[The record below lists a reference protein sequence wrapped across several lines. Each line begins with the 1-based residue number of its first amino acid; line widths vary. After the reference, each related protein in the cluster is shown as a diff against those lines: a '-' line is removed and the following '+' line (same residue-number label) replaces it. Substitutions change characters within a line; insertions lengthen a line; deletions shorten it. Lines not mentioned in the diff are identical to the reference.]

1 MKVRLD
7 ETLFKARAQENLSM
21 TNDINKLEQ
30 VDALVECLD
39 HFVADRKW
47 VNEISR
53 DELLTMVTQSNGDK
67 EVLIESVLAK
77 FNTPCI
83 DTKKLKEC
91 KERRQNKGLK
101 ESMKTRKSL
110 KESDTR
116 DTFTLDT
123 SNTPILN
130 CGLYYTLLGE
140 LNPGRYDERFK
151 EFEGCVKE
159 CAKPILDELVR
170 ETPNFE
176 VVSVGNYYHPRYY
189 NYETDSLEFTVKYTG
204 NDLGTVIEEYS
215 NNQDFI
221 DFLQN
226 YKSYDGFISFFAD
239 NKDDFVKQDYVKSVS
254 QIIKYNVTEEEY
266 DEANE
271 NLYYDVMDCGFY
283 PEDEDDTEESLKEKK
298 YDIYVNDKYVSSSDR
313 YKRAKDIEDKIRKD
327 GKIKYAGEKAIK
339 TAGVEL
345 DELNVDAKD
354 KLKVKR
360 ARESKENKNL
370 FAYRIYM
377 RDRDKDFASG
387 KDYKDVELMLK
398 DAKKDF
404 ELANTEL
411 RTNPKYLVCMLFDL
425 VDGEYYHYK
434 NLYSAKEIEDEI
446 KLEETPSKKESCQPK
461 KKGKQLKEGFYG
473 QTLDDFLDDCMDSSA
488 IDKIY
493 IYGNDDVV
501 YEGTIDDIPEDMLE
515 TEFLEC
521 DMYTNKK
528 SVVTVNVDTSEE
540 YGAGIYEFLSEF
552 LDDCN
557 CELVVIYD
565 LAEGEEIFNGDK
577 EDIPEEYLEYA
588 FVSYDAPEELSI
600 NLNDYD
606 DEDDFDESL
615 KEDNKALDKGKMI
628 TNSKGVSYYQ
638 KGNKYY
644 SNTGWLEKEITKDEF
659 DKNVE
664 QAFKEVDESLDEL
677 NVGAN
682 DKLKVK
688 RARESKKL
696 KESDD
701 KEVEKLDTFDDQMDF
716 LAKDEQEAID
726 GYKKVINKVRNAK
739 VKSQLKKIETEEK
752 AHKDY
757 LNKVKKNKDLEY
769 TEPLIERKG
778 NKCCNGKCKKANEN
792 LKEEYGN
799 YRHSDFCSDISDE
812 LESGSTYG
820 SVCTPYGEGC
830 VDWQL
835 DINGKIAEDFHC
847 VEFLNYL
854 LRDIAYPVR
863 DGHLSYMGLDT
874 IIPSDFNSDFDR
886 KEFKHDLEMLGVYNK
901 SSFDKFYRNKDN
913 SYELE
918 FWIDYDTNF
927 DADEYEQLCDDELD
941 SDSHFDESLKE
952 AKGKIK
958 IKDEIQRL
966 VDKYSRLQKQYH
978 GDSSASKKVEAEIDR
993 LQCLLDMGKE
1003 YVDENLK
1010 EANDKKYFYELT
1022 DYEKKEVLGVLTSI
1036 AEFVKGDKEISTY
1049 LYKYNYQSGSTET
1062 TPISIWNESGEV
1074 SIRLDPE
1081 INSAT
1086 ARKIINKI
1094 KKQFDTKE
1102 LWVYYDKSDGSL
1114 PPEIV
1119 IKYLNDGKNE
1129 NLKEADNLQTRATKM
1144 LSVKKYQIDLAWKN
1158 GKTWKTDP
1166 MTLDEI
1172 SKSVGA
1178 RVTEKQFVD
1187 MMSDNIKGRKDA
1199 KNLTK
1204 AEIVKLY
1211 DYIGGKW
1218 KGKDVLWSIKG
1229 KTNENLSGGCGRKK
1243 TSKRAK

>member
-110 KESDTR
+110 KESDNR

-123 SNTPILN
+123 STTPILN

-140 LNPGRYDERFK
+140 LDPGRYDKRFK

-239 NKDDFVKQDYVKSVS
+239 NKDDFVKQDYAKSVS

-283 PEDEDDTEESLKEKK
+283 TEDEDDTEESLKEKK
-298 YDIYVNDKYVSSSDR
+298 YDIYVNDKYVASSDR
-313 YKRAKDIEDKIRKD
+313 HKRAKDIEDKIRKD
-327 GKIKYAGEKAIK
+327 GKIKYAGEKALR
-339 TAGVEL
+339 TSGVEL
-345 DELNVDAKD
+345 DELNVGAND
-354 KLKVKR
+354 KLKIKR

-377 RDRDKDFASG
+377 RDRDKDFSSG
-387 KDYKDVELMLK
+387 KDYKDAKSMLK

-434 NLYSAKEIEDEI
+434 DLYSAKEIEDEI
-446 KLEETPSKKESCQPK
+446 KLEATPSKKECKAPK
-461 KKGKQLKEGFYG
+461 RESKKLKEGYYG
-473 QTLDDFLDDCMDSSA
+473 QTLDDFLGDCMDSSA

-501 YEGTIDDIPEDMLE
+501 YEGTIGGIPDDMRE

-521 DMYTNKK
+521 DMYTNRK
-528 SVVTVNVDTSEE
+528 SVVTVNVDSSEE
-540 YGAGIYEFLSEF
+540 YGYGTYEFLNEF

-565 LAEGEEIFNGDK
+565 LAEGEEIFSGYK

-588 FVSYDAPEELSI
+588 FSSYDAPEEMSV
-600 NLNDYD
+600 NLNDYEG
-606 DEDDFDESL
+606 EDDFDES
-615 KEDNKALDKGKMI
+615 
-628 TNSKGVSYYQ
+628 
-638 KGNKYY
+638 
-644 SNTGWLEKEITKDEF
+644 
-659 DKNVE
+659 
-664 QAFKEVDESLDEL
+664 
-677 NVGAN
+677 
-682 DKLKVK
+682 
-688 RARESKKL
+688 L

-739 VKSQLKKIETEEK
+739 VKTQLKKIETEEK

-778 NKCCNGKCKKANEN
+778 NKCCKGKCKKANESLNDTQNLIDNAKKFAKENNKDVRVTGLANSNECAISTFPEDFNEMVKLFNTKFDVYDEDSELERFKIKVKSTNESLAQDYYASVLKKFAGRTITEHDLDACAKELGINGYRLWNVLKELAYDKYITKGENYGEEYFKIPSNAYDKLPSALKGN
-792 LKEEYGN
+792 LKE
-799 YRHSDFCSDISDE
+799 
-812 LESGSTYG
+812 
-820 SVCTPYGEGC
+820 
-830 VDWQL
+830 
-835 DINGKIAEDFHC
+835 
-847 VEFLNYL
+847 
-854 LRDIAYPVR
+854 
-863 DGHLSYMGLDT
+863 
-874 IIPSDFNSDFDR
+874 
-886 KEFKHDLEMLGVYNK
+886 
-901 SSFDKFYRNKDN
+901 
-913 SYELE
+913 
-918 FWIDYDTNF
+918 
-927 DADEYEQLCDDELD
+927 
-941 SDSHFDESLKE
+941 
-952 AKGKIK
+952 GKIK

-1010 EANDKKYFYELT
+1010 EGGSVDDFLKPMILSDTLERQPFISFAYE
-1022 DYEKKEVLGVLTSI
+1022 DQ
-1036 AEFVKGDKEISTY
+1036 D
-1049 LYKYNYQSGSTET
+1049 GSTVVTTSWET
-1062 TPISIWNESGEV
+1062 TP
-1074 SIRLDPE
+1074 R
-1081 INSAT
+1081 
-1086 ARKIINKI
+1086 
-1094 KKQFDTKE
+1094 
-1102 LWVYYDKSDGSL
+1102 
-1114 PPEIV
+1114 
-1119 IKYLNDGKNE
+1119 
-1129 NLKEADNLQTRATKM
+1129 RAH
-1144 LSVKKYQIDLAWKN
+1144 S
-1158 GKTWKTDP
+1158 
-1166 MTLDEI
+1166 
-1172 SKSVGA
+1172 
-1178 RVTEKQFVD
+1178 
-1187 MMSDNIKGRKDA
+1187 
-1199 KNLTK
+1199 
-1204 AEIVKLY
+1204 
-1211 DYIGGKW
+1211 DYIKTRKFLGDKYNIDVLRQENRDGNKEFAYVMRITH
-1218 KGKDVLWSIKG
+1218 KGK
-1229 KTNENLSGGCGRKK
+1229 
-1243 TSKRAK
+1243 

>member
-110 KESDTR
+110 KESDNR

-140 LNPGRYDERFK
+140 LDPGRYDKRFK
-151 EFEGCVKE
+151 EFEECVKE

-176 VVSVGNYYHPRYY
+176 VVSVGTYYHPRYY

-204 NDLGTVIEEYS
+204 NELGTVIEEYS

-226 YKSYDGFISFFAD
+226 YKSYDGFISFYAD
-239 NKDDFVKQDYVKSVS
+239 NKDDFVKQDYAKSVS

-298 YDIYVNDKYVSSSDR
+298 YDIYVNDKYVASSDR
-313 YKRAKDIEDKIRKD
+313 HKRAKDVEDKIRKD
-327 GKIKYAGEKAIK
+327 GKIKYAGEKALR
-339 TAGVEL
+339 TSGVEL
-345 DELNVDAKD
+345 DELNVGAKD

-360 ARESKENKNL
+360 ARESKK
-370 FAYRIYM
+370 
-377 RDRDKDFASG
+377 
-387 KDYKDVELMLK
+387 
-398 DAKKDF
+398 
-404 ELANTEL
+404 
-411 RTNPKYLVCMLFDL
+411 
-425 VDGEYYHYK
+425 
-434 NLYSAKEIEDEI
+434 
-446 KLEETPSKKESCQPK
+446 
-461 KKGKQLKEGFYG
+461 LKEGTNTSDWDLMRKARNFTQDEVLKALKGVVSTKDYNDIKNDYKIAKLRYLTKSEQEKVTKKLEKKNIKESLKEGYYG
-473 QTLDDFLDDCMDSSA
+473 QTLQDFLDDCVDYSS
-488 IDKIY
+488 IDKVY

-501 YEGTIDDIPEDMLE
+501 YEGPIDDIPEDMLD

-521 DMYTNKK
+521 DMYKNKK
-528 SVVTVNVDTSEE
+528 SVVTVNVDSSKE
-540 YGAGIYEFLSEF
+540 YGAGLYEFLNEF

-565 LAEGEEIFNGDK
+565 LAEGEEIFNGYKD
-577 EDIPEEYLEYA
+577 DIPEEYLEYA
-588 FVSYDAPEELSI
+588 FSSYDAPEEMSV
-600 NLNDYD
+600 NLNDY
-606 DEDDFDESL
+606 EGNDDFDESL
-615 KEDNKALDKGKMI
+615 KEP
-628 TNSKGVSYYQ
+628 
-638 KGNKYY
+638 
-644 SNTGWLEKEITKDEF
+644 
-659 DKNVE
+659 
-664 QAFKEVDESLDEL
+664 
-677 NVGAN
+677 
-682 DKLKVK
+682 
-688 RARESKKL
+688 
-696 KESDD
+696 DD

-726 GYKKVINKVRNAK
+726 GYKKVINKVSNAK

-778 NKCCNGKCKKANEN
+778 NKCCKGKCKKANESLEQYHYARV
-792 LKEEYGN
+792 LKKLAGRTIIEHDLDACAKEIGMNGYRLWNVLKALVDDMYITNGEKYGEEYFKIPEN
-799 YRHSDFCSDISDE
+799 AYDE
-812 LESGSTYG
+812 L
-820 SVCTPYGEGC
+820 
-830 VDWQL
+830 
-835 DINGKIAEDFHC
+835 
-847 VEFLNYL
+847 
-854 LRDIAYPVR
+854 
-863 DGHLSYMGLDT
+863 
-874 IIPSDFNSDFDR
+874 PS
-886 KEFKHDLEMLGVYNK
+886 
-901 SSFDKFYRNKDN
+901 
-913 SYELE
+913 EL
-918 FWIDYDTNF
+918 
-927 DADEYEQLCDDELD
+927 
-941 SDSHFDESLKE
+941 K
-952 AKGKIK
+952 
-958 IKDEIQRL
+958 
-966 VDKYSRLQKQYH
+966 
-978 GDSSASKKVEAEIDR
+978 
-993 LQCLLDMGKE
+993 
-1003 YVDENLK
+1003 ENLK
-1010 EANDKKYFYELT
+1010 EDVSKSEFSDLLFDTILKNDKFKQLDVDKFNDDVDKPNEVDNKSGTIRLNYDNKYF
-1022 DYEKKEVLGVLTSI
+1022 
-1036 AEFVKGDKEISTY
+1036 EI
-1049 LYKYNYQSGSTET
+1049 K
-1062 TPISIWNESGEV
+1062 INE
-1074 SIRLDPE
+1074 ID
-1081 INSAT
+1081 
-1086 ARKIINKI
+1086 
-1094 KKQFDTKE
+1094 
-1102 LWVYYDKSDGSL
+1102 
-1114 PPEIV
+1114 
-1119 IKYLNDGKNE
+1119 E

-1144 LSVKKYQIDLAWKN
+1144 LSVKKYQINMAWKN

-1178 RVTEKQFVD
+1178 KVTENQFVD
-1187 MMSDNIKGRKDA
+1187 MMSDNIKSRKDA

-1211 DYIGGKW
+1211 DYIDGKW

-1229 KTNENLSGGCGRKK
+1229 KTNENLKDGFGHKK
-1243 TSKRAK
+1243 TRKCTK

>member
-53 DELLTMVTQSNGDK
+53 DELLTLVTQSNGDK

-91 KERRQNKGLK
+91 KERRQNNRVT
-101 ESMKTRKSL
+101 ESMKKRKSL
-110 KESDTR
+110 KESDNR

-130 CGLYYTLLGE
+130 CGLYYTLLDE
-140 LNPGRYDERFK
+140 LNPGRYDKRFK
-151 EFEGCVKE
+151 EFEECVKE

-170 ETPNFE
+170 QTPNFE
-176 VVSVGNYYHPRYY
+176 VVSVGTYYHPRYY

-239 NKDDFVKQDYVKSVS
+239 NKDDFVNQDYVKSVS

-283 PEDEDDTEESLKEKK
+283 PEDEDDTDESLKEKK
-298 YDIYVNDKYVSSSDR
+298 YDIYVNDKYVASSDR
-313 YKRAKDIEDKIRKD
+313 HKRAKDIEDKIRKD
-327 GKIKYAGEKAIK
+327 GKIKYAGEKALR
-339 TAGVEL
+339 TSGVEL
-345 DELNVDAKD
+345 DELNVGAND

-377 RDRDKDFASG
+377 KDRDKDFSSG
-387 KDYKDVELMLK
+387 RDYKDVGSMLK

-404 ELANTEL
+404 ELANNEL
-411 RTNPKYLVCMLFDL
+411 RTNPKYLVCMLFDW
-425 VDGEYYHYK
+425 VYDEYYHYK
-434 NLYSAKEIEDEI
+434 NLYSVKEIEDEI
-446 KLEETPSKKESCQPK
+446 KLERKEKKYSWEYRP
-461 KKGKQLKEGFYG
+461 
-473 QTLDDFLDDCMDSSA
+473 
-488 IDKIY
+488 
-493 IYGNDDVV
+493 
-501 YEGTIDDIPEDMLE
+501 
-515 TEFLEC
+515 
-521 DMYTNKK
+521 
-528 SVVTVNVDTSEE
+528 DTSILSKPSNSQKTIIRDAEDGPLRKFYDYDEGGNYFTFNTRDFEE
-540 YGAGIYEFLSEF
+540 HKKDIAMWLKKYPKFDIVKGTFKALYG
-552 LDDCN
+552 
-557 CELVVIYD
+557 
-565 LAEGEEIFNGDK
+565 EG
-577 EDIPEEYLEYA
+577 
-588 FVSYDAPEELSI
+588 
-600 NLNDYD
+600 DYD
-606 DEDDFDESL
+606 DSVIKYPNDKYIYLLTDYNPYDDLETKPYTYEPKDDEVIL
-615 KEDNKALDKGKMI
+615 
-628 TNSKGVSYYQ
+628 
-638 KGNKYY
+638 
-644 SNTGWLEKEITKDEF
+644 
-659 DKNVE
+659 
-664 QAFKEVDESLDEL
+664 VDMEL
-677 NVGAN
+677 N
-682 DKLKVK
+682 
-688 RARESKKL
+688 ESKKL
-696 KESDD
+696 KEGVWDKSPLDYIEDKFNNEGIKYELDFIDDGDYDVEFTIKDQNKVDRADDIICNEVGMAYQSVRDKFGNKTAFKVATYKDVIDRLNESKKLKVGTNTSDWD
-701 KEVEKLDTFDDQMDF
+701 LMRKARNFTKDEVLKALKGVVSTKTYNDIKNDYKIAKLRDLTKSEQDKVAKKLDKKEINESLKESDEKEVEKLDTFDDQMDF

-778 NKCCNGKCKKANEN
+778 NKCCKGKCKK
-792 LKEEYGN
+792 
-799 YRHSDFCSDISDE
+799 
-812 LESGSTYG
+812 T
-820 SVCTPYGEGC
+820 
-830 VDWQL
+830 
-835 DINGKIAEDFHC
+835 
-847 VEFLNYL
+847 
-854 LRDIAYPVR
+854 
-863 DGHLSYMGLDT
+863 
-874 IIPSDFNSDFDR
+874 
-886 KEFKHDLEMLGVYNK
+886 
-901 SSFDKFYRNKDN
+901 
-913 SYELE
+913 
-918 FWIDYDTNF
+918 
-927 DADEYEQLCDDELD
+927 
-941 SDSHFDESLKE
+941 
-952 AKGKIK
+952 
-958 IKDEIQRL
+958 
-966 VDKYSRLQKQYH
+966 
-978 GDSSASKKVEAEIDR
+978 
-993 LQCLLDMGKE
+993 
-1003 YVDENLK
+1003 
-1010 EANDKKYFYELT
+1010 
-1022 DYEKKEVLGVLTSI
+1022 
-1036 AEFVKGDKEISTY
+1036 
-1049 LYKYNYQSGSTET
+1049 
-1062 TPISIWNESGEV
+1062 
-1074 SIRLDPE
+1074 
-1081 INSAT
+1081 
-1086 ARKIINKI
+1086 
-1094 KKQFDTKE
+1094 
-1102 LWVYYDKSDGSL
+1102 
-1114 PPEIV
+1114 
-1119 IKYLNDGKNE
+1119 NE

-1144 LSVKKYQIDLAWKN
+1144 LSVKKYQIDMAWKN

-1178 RVTEKQFVD
+1178 KVTEKQFVD

-1211 DYIGGKW
+1211 DYIDGKW

-1229 KTNENLSGGCGRKK
+1229 KTNENLKYCCGRKK

>member
-110 KESDTR
+110 KESDNR

-151 EFEGCVKE
+151 EFEECVKE

-271 NLYYDVMDCGFY
+271 NLYYYVMDCGFY

-298 YDIYVNDKYVSSSDR
+298 YDIYVNDKYVASSDR
-313 YKRAKDIEDKIRKD
+313 HKRAKDIEDKIRKD
-327 GKIKYAGEKAIK
+327 GKIKYAGEKALK
-339 TAGVEL
+339 TSGVE
-345 DELNVDAKD
+345 
-354 KLKVKR
+354 
-360 ARESKENKNL
+360 
-370 FAYRIYM
+370 
-377 RDRDKDFASG
+377 
-387 KDYKDVELMLK
+387 
-398 DAKKDF
+398 
-404 ELANTEL
+404 
-411 RTNPKYLVCMLFDL
+411 
-425 VDGEYYHYK
+425 
-434 NLYSAKEIEDEI
+434 
-446 KLEETPSKKESCQPK
+446 
-461 KKGKQLKEGFYG
+461 
-473 QTLDDFLDDCMDSSA
+473 
-488 IDKIY
+488 
-493 IYGNDDVV
+493 
-501 YEGTIDDIPEDMLE
+501 
-515 TEFLEC
+515 
-521 DMYTNKK
+521 
-528 SVVTVNVDTSEE
+528 
-540 YGAGIYEFLSEF
+540 
-552 LDDCN
+552 
-557 CELVVIYD
+557 
-565 LAEGEEIFNGDK
+565 
-577 EDIPEEYLEYA
+577 
-588 FVSYDAPEELSI
+588 
-600 NLNDYD
+600 
-606 DEDDFDESL
+606 
-615 KEDNKALDKGKMI
+615 
-628 TNSKGVSYYQ
+628 
-638 KGNKYY
+638 
-644 SNTGWLEKEITKDEF
+644 
-659 DKNVE
+659 
-664 QAFKEVDESLDEL
+664 LDEL

-688 RARESKKL
+688 RARECKKL
-696 KESDD
+696 KEEVSGKAKEFIKELKEFKQFQIDRIKENNGYDYDDIDIDFGGQDYEGCVDELIDIAQFYDREFDNLTHTIVGKIQDCVEEKMSIFEIVDYLISDCKSEFNESLKEPDD

-778 NKCCNGKCKKANEN
+778 NKCCKGKCKKANESLAQDYYASVLKKFAGRTITEHDLDACAKELGIN
-792 LKEEYGN
+792 GYRLWNVLKELAYDKYITKGEK
-799 YRHSDFCSDISDE
+799 
-812 LESGSTYG
+812 
-820 SVCTPYGEGC
+820 YGEEYFKIPANAYDKLPSELKGNLNEYIEPYYDGTHAH
-830 VDWQL
+830 DWFY
-835 DINGKIAEDFHC
+835 K
-847 VEFLNYL
+847 FL
-854 LRDIAYPVR
+854 
-863 DGHLSYMGLDT
+863 
-874 IIPSDFNSDFDR
+874 
-886 KEFKHDLEMLGVYNK
+886 
-901 SSFDKFYRNKDN
+901 KDN
-913 SYELE
+913 NIKVKKATKFS
-918 FWIDYDTNF
+918 DYD
-927 DADEYEQLCDDELD
+927 EY
-941 SDSHFDESLKE
+941 SGVAGGHTF
-952 AKGKIK
+952 KI
-958 IKDEIQRL
+958 
-966 VDKYSRLQKQYH
+966 YSFKPTGVINSRPE
-978 GDSSASKKVEAEIDR
+978 GFISSIEID
-993 LQCLLDMGKE
+993 
-1003 YVDENLK
+1003 
-1010 EANDKKYFYELT
+1010 
-1022 DYEKKEVLGVLTSI
+1022 GVKI
-1036 AEFVKGDKEISTY
+1036 P
-1049 LYKYNYQSGSTET
+1049 QS
-1062 TPISIWNESGEV
+1062 V
-1074 SIRLDPE
+1074 SSDRGY
-1081 INSAT
+1081 
-1086 ARKIINKI
+1086 
-1094 KKQFDTKE
+1094 KE
-1102 LWVYYDKSDGSL
+1102 LWDETFFSVEDVVELCNNNLDIDK
-1114 PPEIV
+1114 I
-1119 IKYLNDGKNE
+1119 YLGGGCWKDEWKKLLEPLRIDFDE

-1178 RVTEKQFVD
+1178 KVTEKQFVD

-1211 DYIGGKW
+1211 DYMDGKW

-1229 KTNENLSGGCGRKK
+1229 KTNENLK
-1243 TSKRAK
+1243 

>member
-21 TNDINKLEQ
+21 TNDTNKLEQ

-47 VNEISR
+47 VDEISR

-91 KERRQNKGLK
+91 KERRQNNRVT
-101 ESMKTRKSL
+101 ESMKKRKSL
-110 KESDTR
+110 KESDNR

-151 EFEGCVKE
+151 EFEECVKE

-226 YKSYDGFISFFAD
+226 YKSYDGFISFYAD

-271 NLYYDVMDCGFY
+271 DLYYDVMDCGFY

-298 YDIYVNDKYVSSSDR
+298 YDIYVNDKYVASSDR
-313 YKRAKDIEDKIRKD
+313 HKRAKDVEDKIRKD
-327 GKIKYAGEKAIK
+327 GKIKYAGEKALR
-339 TAGVEL
+339 TSGVEL
-345 DELNVDAKD
+345 DELNVGAED

-360 ARESKENKNL
+360 ARESKK
-370 FAYRIYM
+370 
-377 RDRDKDFASG
+377 
-387 KDYKDVELMLK
+387 
-398 DAKKDF
+398 
-404 ELANTEL
+404 
-411 RTNPKYLVCMLFDL
+411 
-425 VDGEYYHYK
+425 
-434 NLYSAKEIEDEI
+434 
-446 KLEETPSKKESCQPK
+446 
-461 KKGKQLKEGFYG
+461 LKEGYYG
-473 QTLDDFLDDCMDSSA
+473 QTLQDFLDDCVDYSS
-488 IDKIY
+488 IDKVY

-501 YEGTIDDIPEDMLE
+501 YEGPIDDIPEDMLE

-521 DMYTNKK
+521 DMYTNRK
-528 SVVTVNVDTSEE
+528 SVVTVNVDSSKE
-540 YGAGIYEFLSEF
+540 YGAGTYEFLNEF

-565 LAEGEEIFNGDK
+565 LAEGEEIFSGYK

-588 FVSYDAPEELSI
+588 FASYDAPEEMSV
-600 NLNDYD
+600 NLNDYEG
-606 DEDDFDESL
+606 EDDFDESL
-615 KEDNKALDKGKMI
+615 KEEVSGKAKDFI
-628 TNSKGVSYYQ
+628 
-638 KGNKYY
+638 
-644 SNTGWLEKEITKDEF
+644 KELKEFKQFQIDRIKEYNGYDYDDIDIDFGGQDYAVCVDELIDIAQFYDREF
-659 DKNVE
+659 DNLTHTIVGKIQDCV
-664 QAFKEVDESLDEL
+664 KEKMSIFEIVDYLISDCKSEFNES
-677 NVGAN
+677 
-682 DKLKVK
+682 
-688 RARESKKL
+688 L

-726 GYKKVINKVRNAK
+726 GYKKVINKVSNAK

-778 NKCCNGKCKKANEN
+778 NKCCKGKCKKANESLERYHYARVLKKLAGRTITEHDLDACAKEIGMNGYRLWDVLKALVDDMYIINGEKHGEEYFKIPENAYDELPSELKEN
-792 LKEEYGN
+792 LKEDVSKSEF
-799 YRHSDFCSDISDE
+799 SDLLFDTILKNDKFK
-812 LESGSTYG
+812 
-820 SVCTPYGEGC
+820 
-830 VDWQL
+830 QL
-835 DINGKIAEDFHC
+835 DVDKFNDDVDKPNEVDNKNGIIR
-847 VEFLNYL
+847 LNY
-854 LRDIAYPVR
+854 D
-863 DGHLSYMGLDT
+863 
-874 IIPSDFNSDFDR
+874 
-886 KEFKHDLEMLGVYNK
+886 NK
-901 SSFDKFYRNKDN
+901 YFEIKVN
-913 SYELE
+913 E
-918 FWIDYDTNF
+918 I
-927 DADEYEQLCDDELD
+927 
-941 SDSHFDESLKE
+941 DESLKE
-952 AKGKIK
+952 VTG
-958 IKDEIQRL
+958 
-966 VDKYSRLQKQYH
+966 
-978 GDSSASKKVEAEIDR
+978 
-993 LQCLLDMGKE
+993 
-1003 YVDENLK
+1003 
-1010 EANDKKYFYELT
+1010 KKYFYDLT
-1022 DYEKKEVLGVLTSI
+1022 NDEKKEVLNVLTSI

-1049 LYKYNYQSGSTET
+1049 LYKYGYQSGSTET

-1074 SIRLDPE
+1074 SIMLDPE

-1094 KKQFDTKE
+1094 KKQFGTRE
-1102 LWVYYDKSDGSL
+1102 LWVYYDKNDGSY

-1129 NLKEADNLQTRATKM
+1129 NLKEADNLQTKATKM
-1144 LSVKKYQIDLAWKN
+1144 LSVKKYQIDMAWKN

-1166 MTLDEI
+1166 MTLDEL
-1172 SKSVGA
+1172 SKLVGTK
-1178 RVTEKQFVD
+1178 VTEKQFVD
-1187 MMSDNIKGRKDA
+1187 MMSDNIKSRKDA

-1211 DYIGGKW
+1211 DYIDGKW

-1229 KTNENLSGGCGRKK
+1229 KTNENLKEDKSVDDFLKPMILSDTLERQPFISFAYEDQDGSTVVTTSWETTPRRAHNDYIKTRKFLGDK
-1243 TSKRAK
+1243 YNIYVLRQENRDDNKEFAYVMRITPKRVK

>member
-110 KESDTR
+110 KESDNR

-176 VVSVGNYYHPRYY
+176 VVSVGTYYHPRYY

-360 ARESKENKNL
+360 ARESKKLKEEV
-370 FAYRIYM
+370 
-377 RDRDKDFASG
+377 SG
-387 KDYKDVELMLK
+387 K
-398 DAKKDF
+398 
-404 ELANTEL
+404 
-411 RTNPKYLVCMLFDL
+411 
-425 VDGEYYHYK
+425 
-434 NLYSAKEIEDEI
+434 AKEFI
-446 KLEETPSKKESCQPK
+446 KE
-461 KKGKQLKEGFYG
+461 LKEFK
-473 QTLDDFLDDCMDSSA
+473 QFQ
-488 IDKIY
+488 IDRIKE
-493 IYGNDDVV
+493 N
-501 YEGTIDDIPEDMLE
+501 
-515 TEFLEC
+515 
-521 DMYTNKK
+521 
-528 SVVTVNVDTSEE
+528 
-540 YGAGIYEFLSEF
+540 
-552 LDDCN
+552 
-557 CELVVIYD
+557 
-565 LAEGEEIFNGDK
+565 NG
-577 EDIPEEYLEYA
+577 Y
-588 FVSYDAPEELSI
+588 
-600 NLNDYD
+600 DYD
-606 DEDDFDESL
+606 DIDIDFGGQDYEGCVDEL
-615 KEDNKALDKGKMI
+615 IDIAQFYDR
-628 TNSKGVSYYQ
+628 
-638 KGNKYY
+638 
-644 SNTGWLEKEITKDEF
+644 EF
-659 DKNVE
+659 DNLTHTIVGKIQDCVE
-664 QAFKEVDESLDEL
+664 EKMSIFEIVDYLISDCKSEFNES
-677 NVGAN
+677 
-682 DKLKVK
+682 
-688 RARESKKL
+688 L

-1211 DYIGGKW
+1211 DYMDGKW
-1218 KGKDVLWSIKG
+1218 KGKEVLWSIKG
-1229 KTNENLSGGCGRKK
+1229 KTKENLSGGCGRKK

>member
-91 KERRQNKGLK
+91 KERRQNNRVT
-101 ESMKTRKSL
+101 ESMKKRKSL
-110 KESDTR
+110 KESDNR

-140 LNPGRYDERFK
+140 LDPGRYDERFK
-151 EFEGCVKE
+151 EFEDCVKE

-170 ETPNFE
+170 QTPNFE

-239 NKDDFVKQDYVKSVS
+239 NKDDFVKQDYAKSVS

-271 NLYYDVMDCGFY
+271 NLYYEVMDCGFY

-298 YDIYVNDKYVSSSDR
+298 YDIYVNDKYVASSDR
-313 YKRAKDIEDKIRKD
+313 HKRAKDIEDKIRKD
-327 GKIKYAGEKAIK
+327 GKIKYAGEKALR

-345 DELNVDAKD
+345 DELNVDAND
-354 KLKVKR
+354 KLKIKR
-360 ARESKENKNL
+360 ARESKKLKESVWNKSPLELIEIKFDNAGIKYEL
-370 FAYRIYM
+370 DWIYEGDYDAEFTIKDPNKVGIAEDIIRDEVGMAYQSV
-377 RDRDKDFASG
+377 RDKFGNTKAFKVATYQDAIDRLNESLKEAKGKKYFYDLTDDEKKEVLNVLTSIADFVNGDKDISTYLYKYNYQSG
-387 KDYKDVELMLK
+387 STETTPISIWNESGEVSIMLDPEINSAVARKIINKIKKQFDTKELWVYYDK
-398 DAKKDF
+398 NDGSYPP
-404 ELANTEL
+404 EIVI
-411 RTNPKYLVCMLFDL
+411 KYLD
-425 VDGEYYHYK
+425 DGK
-434 NLYSAKEIEDEI
+434 NE
-446 KLEETPSKKESCQPK
+446 SKK
-461 KKGKQLKEGFYG
+461 LKEGTNTSDWDLMRKARNFTKDEVLKALNGVVSTKTYNDIKNDYKIAKLRYLTKSEQEKVTKKLDKKEIKESLKEGYYG
-473 QTLDDFLDDCMDSSA
+473 QTLQDFLDDCMDSSA

-493 IYGNDDVV
+493 IYGNNDVV
-501 YEGTIDDIPEDMLE
+501 YEGTLDGIPDDMLG

-521 DMYTNKK
+521 EMYTNNK
-528 SVVTVNVDTSEE
+528 SVVTVNVDSSEE
-540 YGAGIYEFLSEF
+540 YGAGMYEFLNEF

-565 LAEGEEIFNGDK
+565 VAEGEVIFSGYK

-588 FVSYDAPEELSI
+588 FTSYDAPDEMSV
-600 NLNDYD
+600 NLNDYEG
-606 DEDDFDESL
+606 EDDFDES
-615 KEDNKALDKGKMI
+615 
-628 TNSKGVSYYQ
+628 
-638 KGNKYY
+638 
-644 SNTGWLEKEITKDEF
+644 
-659 DKNVE
+659 
-664 QAFKEVDESLDEL
+664 
-677 NVGAN
+677 
-682 DKLKVK
+682 
-688 RARESKKL
+688 L

-778 NKCCNGKCKKANEN
+778 NKCCKGKCKKANESLAQDYYASVLKKFAGRTITEHDLDACGKELGIN
-792 LKEEYGN
+792 GYRLWNVLKELAYDKYITKGEK
-799 YRHSDFCSDISDE
+799 
-812 LESGSTYG
+812 
-820 SVCTPYGEGC
+820 YGEEYF
-830 VDWQL
+830 
-835 DINGKIAEDFHC
+835 KI
-847 VEFLNYL
+847 
-854 LRDIAYPVR
+854 P
-863 DGHLSYMGLDT
+863 T
-874 IIPSDFNSDFDR
+874 
-886 KEFKHDLEMLGVYNK
+886 
-901 SSFDKFYRNKDN
+901 N
-913 SYELE
+913 SYDKLPSEL
-918 FWIDYDTNF
+918 
-927 DADEYEQLCDDELD
+927 
-941 SDSHFDESLKE
+941 K
-952 AKGKIK
+952 
-958 IKDEIQRL
+958 
-966 VDKYSRLQKQYH
+966 
-978 GDSSASKKVEAEIDR
+978 
-993 LQCLLDMGKE
+993 
-1003 YVDENLK
+1003 
-1010 EANDKKYFYELT
+1010 
-1022 DYEKKEVLGVLTSI
+1022 
-1036 AEFVKGDKEISTY
+1036 
-1049 LYKYNYQSGSTET
+1049 
-1062 TPISIWNESGEV
+1062 
-1074 SIRLDPE
+1074 
-1081 INSAT
+1081 
-1086 ARKIINKI
+1086 
-1094 KKQFDTKE
+1094 
-1102 LWVYYDKSDGSL
+1102 
-1114 PPEIV
+1114 
-1119 IKYLNDGKNE
+1119 E
-1129 NLKEADNLQTRATKM
+1129 NLKEADNLQTKATKM
-1144 LSVKKYQIDLAWKN
+1144 LSVKKYQIDMAWKN

-1178 RVTEKQFVD
+1178 KVTEKQFVD

-1211 DYIGGKW
+1211 DYIDGKW
-1218 KGKDVLWSIKG
+1218 QGKDVLWSIKG
-1229 KTNENLSGGCGRKK
+1229 KTNENLKDCCGRKK
-1243 TSKRAK
+1243 TNKCAK

>member
-21 TNDINKLEQ
+21 TNDINKSEQ

-47 VNEISR
+47 VDEISR

-91 KERRQNKGLK
+91 KERRENKGLK

-140 LNPGRYDERFK
+140 LDPGRYDERFK
-151 EFEGCVKE
+151 EFEDCVKE

-170 ETPNFE
+170 QTPNFE
-176 VVSVGNYYHPRYY
+176 VVSVGAYHHPRYY

-226 YKSYDGFISFFAD
+226 YKSYDGFISFYAD

-283 PEDEDDTEESLKEKK
+283 PVDEDDTEESLKEKK
-298 YDIYVNDKYVSSSDR
+298 YDIYVNDKYVASSDR
-313 YKRAKDIEDKIRKD
+313 YKRAKDVEDKIRKD
-327 GKIKYAGEKAIK
+327 GKIKYAGEKALR
-339 TAGVEL
+339 TSGVEL
-345 DELNVDAKD
+345 DELNVGAND

-360 ARESKENKNL
+360 ARESKK
-370 FAYRIYM
+370 
-377 RDRDKDFASG
+377 
-387 KDYKDVELMLK
+387 
-398 DAKKDF
+398 
-404 ELANTEL
+404 
-411 RTNPKYLVCMLFDL
+411 
-425 VDGEYYHYK
+425 
-434 NLYSAKEIEDEI
+434 
-446 KLEETPSKKESCQPK
+446 
-461 KKGKQLKEGFYG
+461 LKEGTNTSDWDLMRKARNFTQEEVLKALKGVVSTKTYNDIKNDYKIAKLRDLTKSEQDKVAKKLEKKEIKESLKEGYYG
-473 QTLDDFLDDCMDSSA
+473 QTLQDFLDDCVDYSS
-488 IDKIY
+488 IDKVY

-501 YEGTIDDIPEDMLE
+501 YEGPIDDIPEDMLE

-521 DMYTNKK
+521 EMYTNNK
-528 SVVTVNVDTSEE
+528 SVVTVNVDSSKE
-540 YGAGIYEFLSEF
+540 YGAGMYEFLNEF

-565 LAEGEEIFNGDK
+565 LAEGEEIFSGYKD
-577 EDIPEEYLEYA
+577 DIPEEYLEYA
-588 FVSYDAPEELSI
+588 FSSYDAPEEMSV
-600 NLNDYD
+600 NLNDYEG
-606 DEDDFDESL
+606 EDDFDESL
-615 KEDNKALDKGKMI
+615 KEEVSGKAKDFIKELKEFKQFQIDRIKEYNGYDYDDIDIDFGGQDYDGCIDELMDIAQFYDRKFDNLTHTIVGKIQDCVKEKMSI
-628 TNSKGVSYYQ
+628 FEIVDYLVSDC
-638 KGNKYY
+638 K
-644 SNTGWLEKEITKDEF
+644 SEF
-659 DKNVE
+659 D
-664 QAFKEVDESLDEL
+664 ES
-677 NVGAN
+677 
-682 DKLKVK
+682 
-688 RARESKKL
+688 L

-778 NKCCNGKCKKANEN
+778 NKCRKGKCKKANESLEQYHYARV
-792 LKEEYGN
+792 LKKLAGRTITEHDLDACAKEIGINGYRLWNVLKALVDDMYIINGEKHGEEYFKIPAN
-799 YRHSDFCSDISDE
+799 AYDE
-812 LESGSTYG
+812 L
-820 SVCTPYGEGC
+820 
-830 VDWQL
+830 
-835 DINGKIAEDFHC
+835 
-847 VEFLNYL
+847 
-854 LRDIAYPVR
+854 
-863 DGHLSYMGLDT
+863 
-874 IIPSDFNSDFDR
+874 PS
-886 KEFKHDLEMLGVYNK
+886 
-901 SSFDKFYRNKDN
+901 
-913 SYELE
+913 EL
-918 FWIDYDTNF
+918 
-927 DADEYEQLCDDELD
+927 
-941 SDSHFDESLKE
+941 K
-952 AKGKIK
+952 
-958 IKDEIQRL
+958 
-966 VDKYSRLQKQYH
+966 
-978 GDSSASKKVEAEIDR
+978 
-993 LQCLLDMGKE
+993 
-1003 YVDENLK
+1003 
-1010 EANDKKYFYELT
+1010 
-1022 DYEKKEVLGVLTSI
+1022 
-1036 AEFVKGDKEISTY
+1036 
-1049 LYKYNYQSGSTET
+1049 
-1062 TPISIWNESGEV
+1062 
-1074 SIRLDPE
+1074 
-1081 INSAT
+1081 
-1086 ARKIINKI
+1086 
-1094 KKQFDTKE
+1094 
-1102 LWVYYDKSDGSL
+1102 
-1114 PPEIV
+1114 
-1119 IKYLNDGKNE
+1119 E
-1129 NLKEADNLQTRATKM
+1129 NLKEADNLQTKATKM
-1144 LSVKKYQIDLAWKN
+1144 LSVKKYQIDMAWKN

-1178 RVTEKQFVD
+1178 KVTEKQFVD

-1211 DYIGGKW
+1211 DYFDGKW
-1218 KGKDVLWSIKG
+1218 KGKDVLWSING
-1229 KTNENLSGGCGRKK
+1229 KTNETLKDGCCNKK
-1243 TSKRAK
+1243 IGKRAK

>member
-7 ETLFKARAQENLSM
+7 ETLFKARAQENLSR

-47 VNEISR
+47 VDEISR

-101 ESMKTRKSL
+101 ESMKKRKSL
-110 KESDTR
+110 KESDNR

-123 SNTPILN
+123 SNTPILD

-140 LNPGRYDERFK
+140 LDPGRYDERFK
-151 EFEGCVKE
+151 EFEECVKE
-159 CAKPILDELVR
+159 CAKPILNELVR

-226 YKSYDGFISFFAD
+226 YKSYDGFISSFAD
-239 NKDDFVKQDYVKSVS
+239 NKEDFVKQDYVKSVS

-283 PEDEDDTEESLKEKK
+283 PEDEDDTEESLKEGT
-298 YDIYVNDKYVSSSDR
+298 NTSDW
-313 YKRAKDIEDKIRKD
+313 DLIRKARNFTQEQVLKALKGVVSTKMYND
-327 GKIKYAGEKAIK
+327 IK
-339 TAGVEL
+339 
-345 DELNVDAKD
+345 N
-354 KLKVKR
+354 
-360 ARESKENKNL
+360 
-370 FAYRIYM
+370 
-377 RDRDKDFASG
+377 
-387 KDYKDVELMLK
+387 DYKIAKLRQLTKGEQEKV
-398 DAKKDF
+398 AKK
-404 ELANTEL
+404 
-411 RTNPKYLVCMLFDL
+411 
-425 VDGEYYHYK
+425 
-434 NLYSAKEIEDEI
+434 LYGKEI
-446 KLEETPSKKESCQPK
+446 KES
-461 KKGKQLKEGFYG
+461 LKEGYYG
-473 QTLDDFLDDCMDSSA
+473 QTLQDFLDDCIDYST
-488 IDKIY
+488 IDKVY

-501 YEGTIDDIPEDMLE
+501 YEGPIDDIPEDMLD

-521 DMYTNKK
+521 DMYTNRK

-540 YGAGIYEFLSEF
+540 YGAGLYEFLNEF

-565 LAEGEEIFNGDK
+565 LAEGEEIFSGYKD
-577 EDIPEEYLEYA
+577 DIPEEYLEYA
-588 FVSYDAPEELSI
+588 FASYDAPEEMSV
-600 NLNDYD
+600 NLNDYEG
-606 DEDDFDESL
+606 EDDFDES
-615 KEDNKALDKGKMI
+615 
-628 TNSKGVSYYQ
+628 
-638 KGNKYY
+638 
-644 SNTGWLEKEITKDEF
+644 
-659 DKNVE
+659 
-664 QAFKEVDESLDEL
+664 
-677 NVGAN
+677 
-682 DKLKVK
+682 
-688 RARESKKL
+688 L

-769 TEPLIERKG
+769 TEPLNEYIEPYYDGTHVHDWFYKFLKD
-778 NKCCNGKCKKANEN
+778 NDIKVKKATNFSDYDEYSGVAGGHTFKIYSFKPTGVIN
-792 LKEEYGN
+792 SRPEGFISSIEIDGVKIPQSVSSDRGYKELW
-799 YRHSDFCSDISDE
+799 DE
-812 LESGSTYG
+812 TFF
-820 SVCTPYGEGC
+820 SVEDVVELCNNN
-830 VDWQL
+830 L
-835 DINGKIAEDFHC
+835 DIDKI
-847 VEFLNYL
+847 YL
-854 LRDIAYPVR
+854 GGGCWKDEWKKLLEPLR
-863 DGHLSYMGLDT
+863 
-874 IIPSDFNSDFDR
+874 
-886 KEFKHDLEMLGVYNK
+886 
-901 SSFDKFYRNKDN
+901 
-913 SYELE
+913 
-918 FWIDYDTNF
+918 ID
-927 DADEYEQLCDDELD
+927 
-941 SDSHFDESLKE
+941 FDESLKE
-952 AKGKIK
+952 CKINYNELLKDAYRILDNANISFNVEKNVFEFNDSDDAENAWKLFAKTYGK
-958 IKDEIQRL
+958 
-966 VDKYSRLQKQYH
+966 DKVHKYGLF
-978 GDSSASKKVEAEIDR
+978 KVE
-993 LQCLLDMGKE
+993 LDIKG
-1003 YVDENLK
+1003 NLK
-1010 EANDKKYFYELT
+1010 EGKTNIPEKANLKKILDRYESNGRFAKQGNWKIARGGYDLAFQLYYDKLALLDGINDGFSRETRLELDQDTYGANDEYNVKDLANYVCQVYSDCKIEESLKEATGKKYFYDLT
-1022 DYEKKEVLGVLTSI
+1022 DDEKKEVLDVLTSI
-1036 AEFVKGDKEISTY
+1036 ADFVKGDKEISTY

-1074 SIRLDPE
+1074 SIMLDPE
-1081 INSAT
+1081 INSAI

-1102 LWVYYDKSDGSL
+1102 LWVYYDKNDGSY

-1129 NLKEADNLQTRATKM
+1129 NLEESDNLQTRATKM

-1178 RVTEKQFVD
+1178 KVTEKQFVD
-1187 MMSDNIKGRKDA
+1187 MMSDNIKSRKDA

-1211 DYIGGKW
+1211 DYFDGKW

-1229 KTNENLSGGCGRKK
+1229 KTNETLIDCCGRKK
-1243 TSKRAK
+1243 ASKRAK